1 MDGEKENL
9 AKQAVRLA
17 LEEEERD
24 EDPQHQEEEREEG
37 RACSA
42 AAQKVDQ
49 HAGAEKLS
57 SGGGNSE
64 DSEDRSSWP
73 SRGADCDSRLLRARL
88 KAVKEELCK
97 ANRELSERDEQLA
110 RAEQSRKEAAAE
122 RDSAQKQLKQ
132 LHASHEKVKKRLE
145 STKSSLQSKET
156 EASELRQ
163 EIDKLSKE
171 ARAADSGSKGRE
183 ARLNR
188 ALEEVERYKA
198 LLQEAR
204 QQQRH
209 HPSEIK
215 DSEVE
220 KLQGEKKRLE
230 QQKSELVTAFKKQMK
245 LIDVLKRQKSHLQAA
260 RALQFCESEF
270 INMLS
275 EEEG

>member
-1 MDGEKENL
+1 
-9 AKQAVRLA
+9 
-17 LEEEERD
+17 
-24 EDPQHQEEEREEG
+24 
-37 RACSA
+37 
-42 AAQKVDQ
+42 
-49 HAGAEKLS
+49 
-57 SGGGNSE
+57 
-64 DSEDRSSWP
+64 
-73 SRGADCDSRLLRARL
+73 
-88 KAVKEELCK
+88 VKEELCK

-110 RAEQSRKEAAAE
+110 RAEQSRKEAVAE

-183 ARLNR
+183 VRLNR

-209 HPSEIK
+209 HSSEIK

-260 RALQFCESEF
+260 RALQFCESEL